1 MLAGK
6 SGAVYKEDDKI
17 KSIEY
22 INLFKTSNTI
32 SYDGLKDL
40 AFYPN
45 RDSLGYIN
53 TYKLTSTATFI
64 RTTLRHVAFFKGWN
78 ALIHAGLTND
88 TIAVNTNGLTYAM
101 WSAPILP
108 FVNEDNKLMLEYLGL
123 FNDAPVLSTA
133 KTSAD
138 ILQYLVEINLK
149 MESTDKDMIVM
160 LHQFEYELKGK
171 NNILE
176 SCLIVTGEDS
186 LSTAMAKTV
195 GLPLG
200 ITATLI
206 LKGSLNLKGLHIP
219 TIKEIYEP
227 VLEELEKAGINFIES
242 N

>member
-1 MLAGK
+1 
-6 SGAVYKEDDKI
+6 
-17 KSIEY
+17 
-22 INLFKTSNTI
+22 
-32 SYDGLKDL
+32 
-40 AFYPN
+40 
-45 RDSLGYIN
+45 
-53 TYKLTSTATFI
+53 
-64 RTTLRHVAFFKGWN
+64 
-78 ALIHAGLTND
+78 
-88 TIAVNTNGLTYAM
+88 
-101 WSAPILP
+101 
-108 FVNEDNKLMLEYLGL
+108 
-123 FNDAPVLSTA
+123 
-133 KTSAD
+133 
-138 ILQYLVEINLK
+138 
-149 MESTDKDMIVM
+149 MEPTDKDMIVM

-186 LSTAMAKTV
+186 LRTAMAKTV